1 MAQITRADGPEAPT
15 QALGPP
21 ARRKRGFMAWLMRPF
36 LSAFGRRYDYNVDYL
51 REVAETSASGF
62 LRFSFASMMSS
73 YHQGVPL
80 QAWFAAKLVG
90 ARHEDCGPCVQLV
103 VKMAEEAGVSPK
115 VLRAIIEGDDDAL
128 TPDAALGLAYAR
140 SVLERDLVAGDQLR
154 AEVRE
159 RWGDE
164 ALLSLAFAVTSA
176 RLFPTL
182 KYALGHGRSCSRVVV
197 AGEELRTG

>member
-1 MAQITRADGPEAPT
+1 
-15 QALGPP
+15 
-21 ARRKRGFMAWLMRPF
+21 MAWLARPF
-36 LSAFGRRYDYNVDYL
+36 LDAFERRYDYNVDYL
-51 REVAETSASGF
+51 REVAGTSMSGF
-62 LRFSFASMMSS
+62 VRFSCASMMSN

-80 QAWFAAKLVG
+80 EAWFAAKIVG

-103 VKMAEEAGVSPK
+103 VRMAEEAGVSPK
-115 VLRAIIEGDDDAL
+115 VLRAIIEGNDDAL

-140 SVLERDLVAGDQLR
+140 SVLERDLMASDQFR
-154 AEVRE
+154 TEVRE

-164 ALLSLAFAVTSA
+164 ALLSLAFALTSA

-197 AGEELRTG
+197 SGEELHTG